1 MYKSIFITDLSI
13 RYVALKRDKQLQYR
27 NMFEHALIKY
37 KDLQLNQDIFGE
49 GDWLSVIIVGAFD

>member
-1 MYKSIFITDLSI
+1 M
-13 RYVALKRDKQLQYR
+13 ALKSEEQLQYR
-27 NMFEHALIKY
+27 NMFEHTLIKY